1 VTPNQVLGDV
11 MTDAQYDDDEDED
24 EKKKIKVKQEKPI
37 AFKASSSKGKSKV
50 ESDDDDP
57 FDDETIAL
65 LVHKMGRFMKKK
77 GYGARKRRDTIKAKI
92 LCYSCNSPDHIVAD
106 CPYEDKRFHNG
117 DLKLKKNKK
126 DKKEKEK
133 KAKKSFTFNK
143 KKKGGGYVVT

>member
-1 VTPNQVLGDV
+1 
-11 MTDAQYDDDEDED
+11 
-24 EKKKIKVKQEKPI
+24 
-37 AFKASSSKGKSKV
+37 V

-77 GYGARKRRDTIKAKI
+77 GYGAKKRRDTMKAKI
-92 LCYSCNSPDHIVAD
+92 LCYNCNSPDHIVVD

-126 DKKEKEK
+126 DKIEKK

-143 KKKGGGYVVT
+143 KKKGGGYVVTWDSDNSDSDDDESSSDDERTTR